1 MLPLSTAS
9 ESAADAAAGPAIL
22 LRGTSAG
29 LEIVVDPEA
38 SVDEIGEA
46 LIARLDQS
54 PGFFA
59 GNDVTIRFE
68 GRLPTGALSRLEQVT
83 ARYGMRIAEV
93 GPPPRRAPVAPPS
106 AEAAPQAVE
115 DVPIIEGE
123 PELAPEPAAAPLPA
137 PSPVPAATFDPQPL
151 HPLPIGWEGPRVLVG
166 PIRSGVTLDASGDL
180 VILGDVNP
188 GAEINARGN
197 IIVLG
202 RLRGVAHA
210 AVGGERGFIFALRLE
225 PQQIR
230 IGKMVARAGDADR
243 AGAGAEIAHATGKT
257 IVVERYQGKVPI

>member
-9 ESAADAAAGPAIL
+9 ESAAEAGRGPAII

-29 LEIVVDPEA
+29 LEIVVDPDA
-38 SVDEIGEA
+38 SVDEIGQA
-46 LIARLDQS
+46 LTARIEQS

-59 GNDVTIRFE
+59 GNDVAIRIE
-68 GRLPTGALSRLEQVT
+68 GRLPTGALARLEAVT

-93 GPPPRRAPVAPPS
+93 GPPPRVRA
-106 AEAAPQAVE
+106 QA
-115 DVPIIEGE
+115 
-123 PELAPEPAAAPLPA
+123 AAAPA
-137 PSPVPAATFDPQPL
+137 QVDEVPIVEAEPEPEPPPPDPEPQPL
-151 HPLPIGWEGPRVLVG
+151 HPLPTGWEGPRVLVG
-166 PIRSGVTLDASGDL
+166 PVRSGVTLDAAGDL

>member
-9 ESAADAAAGPAIL
+9 ESAADAAAGPAII

-29 LEIVVDPEA
+29 LEIVVDPQA

-46 LIARLDQS
+46 LVARLDQS

-93 GPPPRRAPVAPPS
+93 GPPPRRAPAAVPS
-106 AEAAPQAVE
+106 AEAAPPVVE

-123 PELAPEPAAAPLPA
+123 PELAPEPAPA
-137 PSPVPAATFDPQPL
+137 PAPVPPTVDPQPL
-151 HPLPIGWEGPRVLVG
+151 HPLPVGWEGPRVLVG
-166 PIRSGVTLDASGDL
+166 PVRSGVTLDASGDL

>member
-9 ESAADAAAGPAIL
+9 ESAASAAAGPAIL

-29 LEIVVDPEA
+29 LEIVVDPDA
-38 SVDEIGEA
+38 SVDAIGEA
-46 LIARLDQS
+46 LVARLDQS

-59 GNDVTIRFE
+59 GNDVTIRVD
-68 GRLPTGALSRLEQVT
+68 GRLPTGALARLEAVT

-93 GPPPRRAPVAPPS
+93 GPPRRAQTERPP
-106 AEAAPQAVE
+106 
-115 DVPIIEGE
+115 
-123 PELAPEPAAAPLPA
+123 APEPVAEPDDVPVVEVEAEPEASPAAAAPDPE
-137 PSPVPAATFDPQPL
+137 PQPL
-151 HPLPIGWEGPRVLVG
+151 HPLPIGWEGPRVLIG
-166 PIRSGVTLDASGDL
+166 PVRSGVTLDAAGDL

-210 AVGGERGFIFALRLE
+210 AMGGERGFIFALRLE

-230 IGKMVARAGDADR
+230 IGKMVARAGEADR

>member
-9 ESAADAAAGPAIL
+9 ESPADAAAGPAII

-29 LEIVVDPEA
+29 LEIVVAPEA
-38 SVDEIGEA
+38 SVDAIAEA

-59 GNDVTIRFE
+59 GNDVAVRVE
-68 GRLPTGALSRLEQVT
+68 GRLPTGALSRLEAVT

-93 GPPPRRAPVAPPS
+93 GPPRRVQPAAAAPAELPVPAPVEVEIPIV
-106 AEAAPQAVE
+106 EA
-115 DVPIIEGE
+115 
-123 PELAPEPAAAPLPA
+123 APEPAPPPSLPE
-137 PSPVPAATFDPQPL
+137 PQPL
-151 HPLPIGWEGPRVLVG
+151 HPLPVGWEGPRVLIG
-166 PIRSGVTLDASGDL
+166 PVRSGVMLDAQGDL

-188 GAEINARGN
+188 GAEIHARGN

-210 AVGGERGFIFALRLE
+210 AVGGERGFILALRLE

-243 AGAGAEIAHATGKT
+243 AGEGAEIAHATGKS
-257 IVVERYQGKVPI
+257 IVVERYQGKVPT

>member
-9 ESAADAAAGPAIL
+9 ESAADAAAGPAII

-38 SVDEIGEA
+38 TVDAIGEA
-46 LIARLDQS
+46 LVARLDQS

-59 GNDVTIRFE
+59 GNDVTIRVD

-93 GPPPRRAPVAPPS
+93 GPPPRRTPALAAADAVPVPI
-106 AEAAPQAVE
+106 E
-115 DVPIIEGE
+115 DVPIVEAE
-123 PELAPEPAAAPLPA
+123 PEPATEPE
-137 PSPVPAATFDPQPL
+137 PVPVIDAVQPQPL
-151 HPLPIGWEGPRVLVG
+151 HPLPVGWEGPRVLVG
-166 PIRSGVTLDASGDL
+166 PVRSGVTLDASGDL

>member
-9 ESAADAAAGPAIL
+9 ENPADQAAGPAII

-29 LEIVVDPEA
+29 LEIVVDPQA
-38 SVDEIGEA
+38 SVDAIGDA

-59 GNDVTIRFE
+59 GNDVAVRID

-93 GPPPRRAPVAPPS
+93 GPPPRPPRAQTVPPTPVAEVAPP
-106 AEAAPQAVE
+106 PVAVDE
-115 DVPIIEGE
+115 VPIVEAE
-123 PELAPEPAAAPLPA
+123 PEPAY
-137 PSPVPAATFDPQPL
+137 VPEPQPL

-166 PIRSGVTLDASGDL
+166 PVRSGVMLDAQGDL

-188 GAEINARGN
+188 GAEIHARGN

-210 AVGGERGFIFALRLE
+210 AVGGERGFILALRLE

-243 AGAGAEIAHATGKT
+243 AGEGAEIAHATGKS
-257 IVVERYQGKVPI
+257 IVVERYQGKVPT

>member
-9 ESAADAAAGPAIL
+9 ENPAEAAAGPAII

-38 SVDEIGEA
+38 SVDAIGDA

-59 GNDVTIRFE
+59 GNDVSVRID

-93 GPPPRRAPVAPPS
+93 GPPPRPPRAQTVPPAAPPVD
-106 AEAAPQAVE
+106 E
-115 DVPIIEGE
+115 VPIVEME
-123 PELAPEPAAAPLPA
+123 AEPEPAPESAYDPE
-137 PSPVPAATFDPQPL
+137 PQPL

-166 PIRSGVTLDASGDL
+166 PVRSGVMLDAQGDL

-188 GAEINARGN
+188 GAEIHARGN

-210 AVGGERGFIFALRLE
+210 AVGGERGFILALRLE

-243 AGAGAEIAHATGKT
+243 AGEGAEIAHATGKS

>member
-1 MLPLSTAS
+1 MLPLSTPS
-9 ESAADAAAGPAIL
+9 ESPVEAARGPAIL

-38 SVDEIGEA
+38 SVDAIGEA
-46 LIARLDQS
+46 LIARLEQS

-59 GNDVTIRFE
+59 GNDVSIRVD
-68 GRLPTGALSRLEQVT
+68 GRLPTGALARLEAVT

-93 GPPPRRAPVAPPS
+93 GPPPRLRAQTVPPPEPVPEP
-106 AEAAPQAVE
+106 VD
-115 DVPIIEGE
+115 DVPVVEAE
-123 PELAPEPAAAPLPA
+123 PEPDPE
-137 PSPVPAATFDPQPL
+137 PQPL
-151 HPLPIGWEGPRVLVG
+151 HPLPVGWEGPRVLVG
-166 PIRSGVTLDASGDL
+166 PVRSGVTLDAAGDL

-210 AVGGERGFIFALRLE
+210 AIGGERGFIFALRLE

-230 IGKMVARAGDADR
+230 IGKMVARAGEADR

>member
-1 MLPLSTAS
+1 MLLPLSTAS
-9 ESAADAAAGPAIL
+9 ESAADAAAGPAII

-38 SVDEIGEA
+38 SVDAIGEA
-46 LIARLDQS
+46 LVARLDQS

-59 GNDVTIRFE
+59 GNDVAVRID
-68 GRLPTGALSRLEQVT
+68 GRLPAGALARLEAVT

-93 GPPPRRAPVAPPS
+93 GPPPRPPRAQTAPP
-106 AEAAPQAVE
+106 AEAAPGPVSAPAPVPATAE
-115 DVPIIEGE
+115 DVPIIVEAVSD
-123 PELAPEPAAAPLPA
+123 PE
-137 PSPVPAATFDPQPL
+137 PQPL
-151 HPLPIGWEGPRVLVG
+151 HPLPHGWEGPRVLIG
-166 PIRSGVTLDASGDL
+166 PVRSGVMLDAPGDL

-210 AVGGERGFIFALRLE
+210 AVGGERGFILALRLE

-230 IGKMVARAGDADR
+230 IGKMVTRAGDADR
-243 AGAGAEIAHATGKT
+243 AGAGAEIAHCTGKT

>member
-1 MLPLSTAS
+1 MLPLSTPS
-9 ESAADAAAGPAIL
+9 ESHAEAAAGPAIL

-29 LEIVVDPEA
+29 LEIVVDPDA
-38 SVDEIGEA
+38 SVDAIGEA
-46 LIARLDQS
+46 LIARIEQS

-59 GNDVTIRFE
+59 GNDVSVRVD
-68 GRLPTGALSRLEQVT
+68 GRLPTGALARLEAVT

-93 GPPPRRAPVAPPS
+93 GPPPRLRAQTVPPEPPEPVDDVPVVEVAP
-106 AEAAPQAVE
+106 
-115 DVPIIEGE
+115 D
-123 PELAPEPAAAPLPA
+123 PE
-137 PSPVPAATFDPQPL
+137 PQPL

-166 PIRSGVTLDASGDL
+166 PVRSGVTLDAAGDL

-230 IGKMVARAGDADR
+230 IGKMVARAGEADR

>member
-9 ESAADAAAGPAIL
+9 ESPADAAAGPAII

-29 LEIVVDPEA
+29 LEIVVAPEA
-38 SVDEIGEA
+38 SVDAIAEA

-59 GNDVTIRFE
+59 GNDVAVRVE
-68 GRLPTGALSRLEQVT
+68 GRLPTGALSRLEAVT

-93 GPPPRRAPVAPPS
+93 GPPRRVQPAAAPAESPAPAPVEVEIPIV
-106 AEAAPQAVE
+106 EA
-115 DVPIIEGE
+115 
-123 PELAPEPAAAPLPA
+123 APEPAPPPSLPE
-137 PSPVPAATFDPQPL
+137 PQPL
-151 HPLPIGWEGPRVLVG
+151 HPLPVGWEGPRVLVG
-166 PIRSGVTLDASGDL
+166 PVRSGVMLDAQGDL

-188 GAEINARGN
+188 GAEIHARGN

-210 AVGGERGFIFALRLE
+210 AVGGERGFILALRLE

-243 AGAGAEIAHATGKT
+243 AGEGAEIAHATGKS
-257 IVVERYQGKVPI
+257 IVVERYQGKVPT

>member
-9 ESAADAAAGPAIL
+9 ESAADAVAGPAIL
-22 LRGTSAG
+22 LRGTQAG

-38 SVDEIGEA
+38 SVDAIGEA
-46 LIARLDQS
+46 LVARLDQS

-93 GPPPRRAPVAPPS
+93 GPPPRRAPAAPPS
-106 AEAAPQAVE
+106 TETSQPPVE

-123 PELAPEPAAAPLPA
+123 PELAPEAA
-137 PSPVPAATFDPQPL
+137 PVPAPAPAPTFDPEPL
-151 HPLPIGWEGPRVLVG
+151 HPLPAGWEGPRVLVG
-166 PIRSGVTLDASGDL
+166 PVRSGVTLDAAGDL

-230 IGKMVARAGDADR
+230 IGRMVARAGDADR

>member
-9 ESAADAAAGPAIL
+9 ESAAGPAASPAII

-29 LEIVVDPEA
+29 LEIVVDPDA
-38 SVDEIGEA
+38 SVDAIGEA
-46 LIARLDQS
+46 LVARLEQS

-59 GNDVTIRFE
+59 GNDVTIRVD
-68 GRLPTGALSRLEQVT
+68 GRLPTGALARLEAVT

-93 GPPPRRAPVAPPS
+93 GPPRRAQTVQPP
-106 AEAAPQAVE
+106 
-115 DVPIIEGE
+115 
-123 PELAPEPAAAPLPA
+123 APEPEHDDVPVVEADPEPPVSPAIAADPE
-137 PSPVPAATFDPQPL
+137 PQPL
-151 HPLPIGWEGPRVLVG
+151 HPLPSGWEGPRVLVG
-166 PIRSGVTLDASGDL
+166 PVRSGIMLDAPGDL

-188 GAEINARGN
+188 GAEIHARGN

-210 AVGGERGFIFALRLE
+210 AVGGERGFILALRLE

-243 AGAGAEIAHATGKT
+243 AGEGAEIAHATGKT

>member
-9 ESAADAAAGPAIL
+9 ESAGEAARGPAII

-29 LEIVVDPEA
+29 LEIVVDPDA
-38 SVDEIGEA
+38 SVDEIGQA
-46 LIARLDQS
+46 LTARIEQS

-59 GNDVTIRFE
+59 GNDVAIRIE
-68 GRLPTGALSRLEQVT
+68 GRLPTGALARLEAVT

-93 GPPPRRAPVAPPS
+93 GPPPRVRA
-106 AEAAPQAVE
+106 QA
-115 DVPIIEGE
+115 
-123 PELAPEPAAAPLPA
+123 AAAPA
-137 PSPVPAATFDPQPL
+137 QVDEVPIVEAEPEPEPPPPDPEPQPL
-151 HPLPIGWEGPRVLVG
+151 HPLPTGWEGPRVLVG
-166 PIRSGVTLDASGDL
+166 PVRSGVTLDAAGDL

>member
-9 ESAADAAAGPAIL
+9 ESAADTVPGPAII

-29 LEIVVDPEA
+29 LEIVVDPDA
-38 SVDEIGEA
+38 SVDAIGQA
-46 LIARLDQS
+46 LTDRLDQS

-59 GNDVTIRFE
+59 GNDVTIRYE
-68 GRLPTGALSRLEQVT
+68 GRLPMGALARLEQVT

-93 GPPPRRAPVAPPS
+93 GPPPRRAPQPPPA
-106 AEAAPQAVE
+106 AEAVPVPIE
-115 DVPIIEGE
+115 DVPIVEAE
-123 PELAPEPAAAPLPA
+123 PEPPPEP
-137 PSPVPAATFDPQPL
+137 DPQPL
-151 HPLPIGWEGPRVLVG
+151 HPLPAGWEGPRVLIG
-166 PIRSGVTLDASGDL
+166 PVRSGVTLDASGDL

-210 AVGGERGFIFALRLE
+210 AIGGERGFIFALRLE

-230 IGKMVARAGDADR
+230 IGKMVARAGEADR

>member
-1 MLPLSTAS
+1 MFPLSTPS
-9 ESAADAAAGPAIL
+9 ESAPEAAAGPAII

-38 SVDEIGEA
+38 SVDAIGEA
-46 LIARLDQS
+46 LIARLEQS
-54 PGFFA
+54 PAFFA
-59 GNDVTIRFE
+59 GNDVAIRVE
-68 GRLPTGALSRLEQVT
+68 GRLPTGALARLESIT

-93 GPPPRRAPVAPPS
+93 GPPPRVRAQ
-106 AEAAPQAVE
+106 AAPAPAVDE
-115 DVPIIEGE
+115 VTIVEAE
-123 PELAPEPAAAPLPA
+123 PEPQPQPPPDPEPR
-137 PSPVPAATFDPQPL
+137 PL

-166 PIRSGVTLDASGDL
+166 PVRSGVTLDAAGDL

-210 AVGGERGFIFALRLE
+210 AVGGDRGFIFALRLE

>member
-9 ESAADAAAGPAIL
+9 ESAADAAAGPAII

-29 LEIVVDPEA
+29 LEIVVAPEA
-38 SVDEIGEA
+38 SVDAIAEA
-46 LIARLDQS
+46 LTARLDQS

-59 GNDVTIRFE
+59 GNDVAVRVE
-68 GRLPTGALSRLEQVT
+68 GRLPTGALSRLEAVT

-93 GPPPRRAPVAPPS
+93 GPPRRVQPASAAPAEPPAPVEVEIPIV
-106 AEAAPQAVE
+106 EA
-115 DVPIIEGE
+115 
-123 PELAPEPAAAPLPA
+123 APEPAALPSI
-137 PSPVPAATFDPQPL
+137 PEPQPL
-151 HPLPIGWEGPRVLVG
+151 HPLPVGWEGPRVLIG
-166 PIRSGVTLDASGDL
+166 PVRSGVMLDAQGDL

-188 GAEINARGN
+188 GAEIHARGN

-210 AVGGERGFIFALRLE
+210 AVGGERGFILALRLE

-243 AGAGAEIAHATGKT
+243 AGEGAEIAHATGKS
-257 IVVERYQGKVPI
+257 IVVERYQGKVPT

>member
-9 ESAADAAAGPAIL
+9 ESAADAAAGPAII

-29 LEIVVDPEA
+29 LEIVVDPQA

-46 LIARLDQS
+46 LVARLDQS

-59 GNDVTIRFE
+59 GNDVTIRVE

-93 GPPPRRAPVAPPS
+93 GPPPRRAPAVTPP
-106 AEAAPQAVE
+106 AEAVPVPPMID
-115 DVPIIEGE
+115 DVPIVEGE
-123 PELAPEPAAAPLPA
+123 PELAPAPA
-137 PSPVPAATFDPQPL
+137 PAPAPVIDPQPL
-151 HPLPIGWEGPRVLVG
+151 HPLPAGWEGPRVLVG
-166 PIRSGVTLDASGDL
+166 PVRSGVTLDASGDL

>member
-9 ESAADAAAGPAIL
+9 ENPADVAAGPAII

-38 SVDEIGEA
+38 SVDAIGDA

-59 GNDVTIRFE
+59 GNDVSVRVD

-93 GPPPRRAPVAPPS
+93 GPPPRPARAQTVPPAAEPALAPAPAPVEEIPI
-106 AEAAPQAVE
+106 VE
-115 DVPIIEGE
+115 V
-123 PELAPEPAAAPLPA
+123 APA
-137 PSPVPAATFDPQPL
+137 PDPEPQPL
-151 HPLPIGWEGPRVLVG
+151 HPLPTGWEGPRILVG
-166 PIRSGVTLDASGDL
+166 PVRSGVNVDASGDL

-210 AVGGERGFIFALRLE
+210 AVGGERGFILALRLE

-230 IGKMVARAGDADR
+230 IGKMVTRAGDADR
-243 AGAGAEIAHATGKT
+243 AGAGAEIAHCTGKT

>member
-1 MLPLSTAS
+1 MLPLSTPS
-9 ESAADAAAGPAIL
+9 ESAEAAAGPAIL

-29 LEIVVDPEA
+29 LEIVVAPDA
-38 SVDEIGEA
+38 SVDAIGDA
-46 LIARLDQS
+46 LIARLEQS

-59 GNDVTIRFE
+59 GNDVSIRID
-68 GRLPTGALSRLEQVT
+68 GRLPTGALARLEAIT

-93 GPPPRRAPVAPPS
+93 GPPPRLRPQPVAAEPVPAPPAPPES
-106 AEAAPQAVE
+106 IDDVPVIEAAP
-115 DVPIIEGE
+115 E
-123 PELAPEPAAAPLPA
+123 PDPE
-137 PSPVPAATFDPQPL
+137 PQPL
-151 HPLPIGWEGPRVLVG
+151 HPLPIGWEGPRVLIG
-166 PIRSGVTLDASGDL
+166 PVRSGVTLDAAGDL

-230 IGKMVARAGDADR
+230 IGKTVARAGEADR

>member
-9 ESAADAAAGPAIL
+9 ESPAEAARGPAIL

-29 LEIVVDPEA
+29 LEIVVDPDA
-38 SVDEIGEA
+38 SVDEIGHA
-46 LIARLDQS
+46 LAARIEQS

-59 GNDVTIRFE
+59 GNDVSIRIE
-68 GRLPTGALSRLEQVT
+68 GRLPTGALARLEAVT

-93 GPPPRRAPVAPPS
+93 GPPPRLRAQTVP
-106 AEAAPQAVE
+106 PQA
-115 DVPIIEGE
+115 P
-123 PELAPEPAAAPLPA
+123 APEPVDDV
-137 PSPVPAATFDPQPL
+137 PVVEAEPDPEPQPL
-151 HPLPIGWEGPRVLVG
+151 HPLPVGWEGPRVLIG
-166 PIRSGVTLDASGDL
+166 PVRSGVMLDAPGDL

-188 GAEINARGN
+188 GAEIHARGN

-210 AVGGERGFIFALRLE
+210 AVGGERGFILALRLE

-243 AGAGAEIAHATGKT
+243 AGEGAEIAHATGKT

>member
-29 LEIVVDPEA
+29 LEIVVDPDA

-46 LIARLDQS
+46 LIARLNQS

-93 GPPPRRAPVAPPS
+93 GPPPRRAPAAVPS
-106 AEAAPQAVE
+106 AESAPPAVE

-123 PELAPEPAAAPLPA
+123 PELAPEPGPA
-137 PSPVPAATFDPQPL
+137 PAPAPTVDPQPL
-151 HPLPIGWEGPRVLVG
+151 HPLPVGWEGPRVLVG
-166 PIRSGVTLDASGDL
+166 PVRSGVTLDASGDL

-188 GAEINARGN
+188 
-197 IIVLG
+197 
-202 RLRGVAHA
+202 
-210 AVGGERGFIFALRLE
+210 
-225 PQQIR
+225 
-230 IGKMVARAGDADR
+230 
-243 AGAGAEIAHATGKT
+243 
-257 IVVERYQGKVPI
+257 

>member
-1 MLPLSTAS
+1 MLPLSTPS
-9 ESAADAAAGPAIL
+9 ESPVDPGRGPAII

-38 SVDEIGEA
+38 SVDAIGEA
-46 LIARLDQS
+46 LTARIEQS

-59 GNDVTIRFE
+59 GNDVAVRIE
-68 GRLPTGALSRLEQVT
+68 GRLPTGALARLEAVT

-93 GPPPRRAPVAPPS
+93 GPPPRVRAQAAAAAPAPVD
-106 AEAAPQAVE
+106 E
-115 DVPIIEGE
+115 VPIIEVE
-123 PELAPEPAAAPLPA
+123 PEPEPPP
-137 PSPVPAATFDPQPL
+137 PDPEPQPL

-166 PIRSGVTLDASGDL
+166 PVRSGVTLDAAGDL

>member
-9 ESAADAAAGPAIL
+9 ESAADAAAGPAII

-38 SVDEIGEA
+38 SVDAIGEA
-46 LIARLDQS
+46 LVARLDQS

-59 GNDVTIRFE
+59 GNDVTIRVE

-93 GPPPRRAPVAPPS
+93 GPPPRRAPAAVG
-106 AEAAPQAVE
+106 EAVPMPIE
-115 DVPIIEGE
+115 DVPIVEGE
-123 PELAPEPAAAPLPA
+123 PEIEPAAPPPLD
-137 PSPVPAATFDPQPL
+137 DPQPL
-151 HPLPIGWEGPRVLVG
+151 HPLPVDWEGPRVLVG
-166 PIRSGVTLDASGDL
+166 PVRSGVTLDASGDL

-210 AVGGERGFIFALRLE
+210 AIGGERGFIFALRLE

-230 IGKMVARAGDADR
+230 IGKMVARAGEADR

>member
-9 ESAADAAAGPAIL
+9 ESAADAAAGPAII

-38 SVDEIGEA
+38 SVDAIGEA
-46 LIARLDQS
+46 LVARLDQS

-93 GPPPRRAPVAPPS
+93 GPPPRRAPVA
-106 AEAAPQAVE
+106 EAAPPVVE

-123 PELAPEPAAAPLPA
+123 PELAPAPTPA
-137 PSPVPAATFDPQPL
+137 PTPAPAPVIDPQPL
-151 HPLPIGWEGPRVLVG
+151 HPLPAGWEGPRVLVG
-166 PIRSGVTLDASGDL
+166 PVRSGVTLDASGDL

>member
-9 ESAADAAAGPAIL
+9 ESAADAAAGPAII

-29 LEIVVDPEA
+29 LEIVVDPQA
-38 SVDEIGEA
+38 SVDAIGEA
-46 LIARLDQS
+46 LIERLDQS

-59 GNDVTIRFE
+59 GNDVSVRID

-93 GPPPRRAPVAPPS
+93 GPPPRPARAQTVPPAPPPVDDVPIVEVE
-106 AEAAPQAVE
+106 AEAAP
-115 DVPIIEGE
+115 
-123 PELAPEPAAAPLPA
+123 EPAYDPE
-137 PSPVPAATFDPQPL
+137 PQPL

-166 PIRSGVTLDASGDL
+166 PVRSGVMLDAQGDL

-188 GAEINARGN
+188 GAEIHARGN
-197 IIVLG
+197 IIVIG

-210 AVGGERGFIFALRLE
+210 AVGGERGFILALRLE

-243 AGAGAEIAHATGKT
+243 AGEGAEIAHATGKS

>member
-9 ESAADAAAGPAIL
+9 ESAADAAAGPAII

-29 LEIVVDPEA
+29 LEIVVDPQA

-46 LIARLDQS
+46 LVARLDQS

-93 GPPPRRAPVAPPS
+93 GPPPRRAPAAPPS
-106 AEAAPQAVE
+106 PEATPPAVE

-123 PELAPEPAAAPLPA
+123 PELASEPHPA
-137 PSPVPAATFDPQPL
+137 PAPAPPSFDPQPL
-151 HPLPIGWEGPRVLVG
+151 HPLPTGWEGPRVLVG
-166 PIRSGVTLDASGDL
+166 PVRSGVTLDASGDL